1 MITDNEI
8 KEALQPY
15 NLTPDQL
22 TPAEL
27 ESLKNEIKARKEGAT
42 ILDSV
47 LDNPELYYR
56 HLKKKTKHYG

>member
-1 MITDNEI
+1 MNDIITDNEI

-22 TPAEL
+22 TVAEL
-27 ESLKNEIKARKEGAT
+27 ESLKNEILARKEGAT

-47 LDNPELYYR
+47 LDNPALYYR
-56 HLKKKTKHYG
+56 HLKKD